1 MLSKES
7 SGSDLLAP
15 RSLTFSISYSAY
27 ATQRQVTVTKMHK
40 MKTSISPSYPQ
51 GQGMWD
57 VRHPGLPWPL
67 GPPLLGDFL
76 RRPPTSFQ
84 LQSRLHRQGIYS
96 CVRRQD

>member
-15 RSLTFSISYSAY
+15 CSLTFSISYSAY
-27 ATQRQVTVTKMHK
+27 ATQRQVTVTKMYK

-51 GQGMWD
+51 GQGMQD
-57 VRHPGLPWPL
+57 ERHPGLPWPL

-76 RRPPTSFQ
+76 RQPPTSFQ
-84 LQSRLHRQGIYS
+84 LQSQLHRQGIYS